1 MKRYLFDVRPDGSIA
16 ARYYFDCRDIPAQPL
31 PADATRLAIE
41 VTGEETPEAMAL
53 LMEAHHRPEAV
64 VVRQGIL
71 ARARQDARPI
81 PAEPGS

>member
-53 LMEAHHRPEAV
+53 PSKFPCPPRRPKPDETLSV
-64 VVRQGIL
+64 
-71 ARARQDARPI
+71 
-81 PAEPGS
+81 